1 MKVRTFSV
9 VAGTTACNAKCPFC
23 VAKMTPLQ
31 GMNRRAMINNRNLKI
46 ACRLAEKADVTT
58 ALITGKGEPTL
69 YPDMIS
75 SYLVQLSQHF
85 PLLELQTNGLIL
97 ANPKSDLHLKQWYE
111 LGLTTISL
119 SVVHYDDKRNDEVYT
134 AGKGYINLVE
144 LINKLPLN

>member
-23 VAKMTPLQ
+23 VAKMTPIQ
-31 GMNRRAMINNRNLKI
+31 GMNRRAIINYRNLKI

-75 SYLVQLSQHF
+75 SYLAQLSQHF
-85 PLLELQTNGLIL
+85 PLLELQTNGLLL
-97 ANPKSDLHLKQWYE
+97 ATPNFDVHLKQWYG

-119 SVVHYDDKRNDEVYT
+119 SVVHYEDKRNDAISTIERLRS
-134 AGKGYINLVE
+134 I
-144 LINKLPLN
+144 P